1 MKIKKICAEGC
12 YKPSNRLV
20 ATSVPTWIEVQQLP
34 PVPGFELG
42 PAREVSLNFCLIMQ
56 VTNFCRSALAGFL
69 LNKQKVVKV
78 WSGDMMY
85 GCGIIDVLV
94 LAMQL
99 DCERMRV
106 VVKG

>member
-1 MKIKKICAEGC
+1 MNAILHLYMAQPHLRLRVTVYMSNTPHITPHTTNTDRA
-12 YKPSNRLV
+12 PSHH
-20 ATSVPTWIEVQQLP
+20 ATNAHTSDKT
-34 PVPGFELG
+34 
-42 PAREVSLNFCLIMQ
+42 
-56 VTNFCRSALAGFL
+56 SALAGFL